1 MILDYLADHS
11 SAKAAEIAE
20 HVSLKPS
27 RVRDYLR
34 ELIAEGRITAA
45 GANKNRVY
53 SLAPAKHR

>member
-11 SAKAAEIAE
+11 SAKAAAIAE